1 MKAKELEKYLFE
13 VSDAK
18 FASFSKTLS
27 NSDYQVIGV
36 KNPVLRSLIKEH
48 KDDKELNPNEFELG
62 KYLEIDFV
70 SFGLSLI
77 RCKNVDEQLS
87 FLEEKIHLAK
97 SWAITD
103 CMSTYI
109 KKVSFEK
116 FFDFFSK
123 KYKSKYTYDR
133 RMGYILALKQY
144 KDKRVLEVLPLIQEN
159 EEYMVMMAE
168 AWLLSVTALT
178 FEDEVFNYLKN
189 LSDITLKRKTI
200 SKICDSFRFSQES
213 KNRFKSLRQKEN

>member
-1 MKAKELEKYLFE
+1 MKAKELEQYLF
-13 VSDAK
+13 SIGDKK

-36 KNPVLRSLIKEH
+36 KNPALRSLIKEH
-48 KDDKELNPNEFELG
+48 KDDKELSPSEFELG

-70 SFGLSLI
+70 YFGLSLV
-77 RCKNVDEQLS
+77 RCKNVDEQLK
-87 FLEEKIHLAK
+87 FLEKKIKLAK

-116 FFDFFSK
+116 FFDFFLK

-133 RMGYILALKQY
+133 RMGYVLALKQY
-144 KDKRVLEVLPLIQEN
+144 KDKRILKILPLIQEN
-159 EEYMVMMAE
+159 EEYMVMMGE
-168 AWLLSVTALT
+168 AWLLSVVALT
-178 FEDEVFNYLKN
+178 FENEVFDYLKN
-189 LSDITLKRKTI
+189 LNDITLKRKTI